1 MEKITL
7 ADIKWIKSLH
17 EKKNRSAE
25 NCFLIE
31 GRKLLDEAIMTPNIR
46 FKMVIICSAYDQELH
61 LEEDTQVLFASEKE
75 MQRITCLKNHAN
87 ILAVVE
93 IPEVKNLKMSRAIC
107 LDKLQ
112 DPGNMG
118 TIMRIA
124 DWFGITDIVASN
136 DTVDVFNPKTIQ
148 ASMGSIFRVHVH
160 YVDLTEF
167 LKNSKLP
174 IYAATMDGEP
184 YHHFNFENNGVLL
197 IGNEGNGISPEISEI
212 ITHSVGI
219 PRIGKAES
227 LNAAVACGILCAH
240 WSIK

>member
-1 MEKITL
+1 
-7 ADIKWIKSLH
+7 
-17 EKKNRSAE
+17 
-25 NCFLIE
+25 
-31 GRKLLDEAIMTPNIR
+31 LDEAIMTPNVR

-61 LEEDTQVLFASEKE
+61 LEELTQVLFASEKE

-148 ASMGSIFRVHVH
+148 ASMGSIFRVQVH

-167 LKNSKLP
+167 LKKSTLP
-174 IYAATMDGEP
+174 IYAATMDGKP
-184 YHHFNFENNGVLL
+184 YHHIKFENNGLLL

>member
-1 MEKITL
+1 MEKITI
-7 ADIKWIKSLH
+7 ADIKWLKSLQD
-17 EKKNRSAE
+17 KKNRVAE

-31 GRKLLDEAIMTPNIR
+31 GRKLLDEAIMTANIR
-46 FKMVIICSAYDQELH
+46 FKMVIICTAYDQELH
-61 LEEDTQVLFASEKE
+61 LEEETQVSYASEKE
-75 MQRITCLKNHAN
+75 MQRISCLKNHAN
-87 ILAVVE
+87 VLAVVE
-93 IPEVKNLKMSRAIC
+93 IPEVKNPKLSRAIC

-118 TIMRIA
+118 TIIRIA
-124 DWFGITDIVASN
+124 DWFGITDLVASN

-148 ASMGSIFRVHVH
+148 ASMGSIFRVRVH
-160 YVDLTEF
+160 YLNLTEF

-184 YHHFNFENNGVLL
+184 YHHFKFENKGLLL